1 MQMSDESRN
10 WLGGGNP
17 LAGTSLALG
26 VISTALVFGI
36 GLCALAGAQQGW
48 LQIAATPLYICG
60 ASSAFLGL
68 LAAALGVA
76 GILGKRSKGVAI
88 AGLVLGASGICL
100 FLVIL
105 WAVAGG

>member
-1 MQMSDESRN
+1 MGDPSSN

-26 VISTALVFGI
+26 VVSVALVFGI

-48 LQIAATPLYICG
+48 LRVAATPLYICG

-68 LAAALGVA
+68 LAAVLGAASV
-76 GILGKRSKGVAI
+76 LGKRSKGVAI
-88 AGLVLGASGICL
+88 AGLALGASGICL
-100 FLVIL
+100 FLVIVR
-105 WAVAGG
+105 AVAGG